1 VRWRLAHLTLGIVG
15 ALGGCSLAP
24 AYKTPSTPAPPP
36 AYQEVGDWK
45 QAEPADAVTRGPWWE
60 IFQDPVLD
68 SLETRVGSSNQ
79 NLKAALAR
87 LEEARAQTRIARA
100 GYFPTITAQANA
112 ARERESIN
120 SPTYNTLKPGV
131 FNDFQLEGGVFSYE
145 IDVFGRVRNTVA
157 AARASQQASAA
168 DLAVLDLSAHAE
180 LATDYFTLRSD
191 DAQASLL
198 DHTVADYA
206 QALQLTENLYNGG
219 AAPLS
224 DLEQARAQLE
234 TAKTQAADIRLR
246 RAQTEHA
253 IAVLIGEE
261 ASAFHL
267 DPAPLLAGVAPPVI
281 DPGLPSALLERRPD
295 VAGAERLVVA
305 ANARIGVARAAY
317 FPVFS
322 LSTVAGFESTVASN
336 WISAPSRLWALGA
349 SSPASAPA
357 GVLTLF
363 DGGLHRAQSA
373 YAHAAYDEQVA
384 DYRGTVLT
392 AYQEV
397 EDNLAALREL
407 EKESVSEAAA
417 VAATASALQ
426 QAQYRYQGG
435 IVTYLEVVTE
445 ENAALSAQLSAA
457 DIQVR
462 RLNAS
467 VLLVKALGG
476 SWENPL
482 ASQTTRTA
490 AQAP

>member
-1 VRWRLAHLTLGIVG
+1 VRWRLARLMFGVVG
-15 ALGGCSLAP
+15 ALAGCSLAP
-24 AYKTPSTPAPPP
+24 TYKTPSTAPPP
-36 AYQEVGDWK
+36 PSYREVGDWK
-45 QAEPADAVTRGPWWE
+45 QAEPADAAVRGPWWS
-60 IFQDPVLD
+60 IYQDPALD
-68 SLETRVGSSNQ
+68 ALENRVSASNQ

-100 GYFPTITAQANA
+100 GYFPTVTADANA
-112 ARERESIN
+112 ARERQSVN
-120 SPTYNTLKPGV
+120 SPTYNPLKPGI
-131 FNDFQLEGGVFSYE
+131 FNDFQLDGDFSYE

-157 AARASQQASAA
+157 AARSSQQASAA
-168 DLAVLDLSAHAE
+168 DLAVLDLSTHAE
-180 LATDYFTLRSD
+180 LASDYFTLRSD

-206 QALQLTENLYNGG
+206 RALELTENLYNGG

-224 DLEQARAQLE
+224 DLEQARAQLD

-253 IAVLIGEE
+253 IAFLIGEQ
-261 ASAFHL
+261 ASNFHIDATPL
-267 DPAPLLAGVAPPVI
+267 PADVTPPAI

-295 VAGAERLVVA
+295 VASAERLVAA

-322 LSTVAGFESTVASN
+322 LTAIAGFESTAVSN
-336 WISAPSRLWALGA
+336 WISAPSRLWALG
-349 SSPASAPA
+349 STGAPNAAA
-357 GVLTLF
+357 GVLTVF

-407 EKESVSEAAA
+407 EKESVSEHAA
-417 VAATASALQ
+417 VKATQSALE

-445 ENAALSAQLSAA
+445 ENASLSSQLSAA

-482 ASQTTRTA
+482 ATQTA
-490 AQAP
+490 AAARQAP